1 MKSITTTAKTVED
14 AIEIALKELDV
25 DRTEVEIDV
34 VSKGKP
40 GILGT
45 GSEPASVR
53 VKKVEFKSDNDS
65 AKVAGEVLAGL
76 LNLMNVEAVSSL
88 IDAGDDEQS
97 GPEFDIEGDDAG
109 LLIGR
114 RGETLQALQFITR
127 VITNNKTGHRSPI
140 SIDVEGYYQR
150 RDQSLVN
157 LADRVAKRVVR
168 TGREIELEPMNAR
181 ERRVVHMSLA
191 DNDDVYTESSGL
203 GTDRRIVI
211 IPM

>member
-40 GILGT
+40 GILGI

-140 SIDVEGYYQR
+140 SVDVEGYYQR

-168 TGREIELEPMNAR
+168 TGREIELEPMTAR

>member
-40 GILGT
+40 GILGI

-140 SIDVEGYYQR
+140 SVDVEGYYQR

-191 DNDDVYTESSGL
+191 DNEDVYTESSGL

>member
-40 GILGT
+40 GILGI

-140 SIDVEGYYQR
+140 SVDVEGYYQR

-203 GTDRRIVI
+203 GIDRRIVI

>member
-40 GILGT
+40 GILGI

-88 IDAGDDEQS
+88 VDAGEDEQS

-140 SIDVEGYYQR
+140 SVDVEGYYQR
-150 RDQSLVN
+150 STQ
-157 LADRVAKRVVR
+157 
-168 TGREIELEPMNAR
+168 
-181 ERRVVHMSLA
+181 
-191 DNDDVYTESSGL
+191 
-203 GTDRRIVI
+203 
-211 IPM
+211 

>member
-40 GILGT
+40 GILGI

-53 VKKVEFKSDNDS
+53 VRKVEFKSDNDS

-140 SIDVEGYYQR
+140 SVDVEGYYQR

>member
-40 GILGT
+40 GILGI

-140 SIDVEGYYQR
+140 SVDVEGYYQR

-168 TGREIELEPMNAR
+168 TGREIELEPMTAR

-191 DNDDVYTESSGL
+191 DNEDVYTESSGL

>member
-1 MKSITTTAKTVED
+1 VED

-40 GILGT
+40 GILGI

-140 SIDVEGYYQR
+140 SVDVEGYYQR

-191 DNDDVYTESSGL
+191 DNEDVYTESSGL

>member
-40 GILGT
+40 GILGI

-88 IDAGDDEQS
+88 VDAGEDEQS

-140 SIDVEGYYQR
+140 SVDVEGYYQR
-150 RDQSLVN
+150 RDQSLIN

>member
-40 GILGT
+40 GILGI

-127 VITNNKTGHRSPI
+127 VITYNKTGHRSPI
-140 SIDVEGYYQR
+140 SVDVEGYYQR